1 MACLKIVTDTADLEC
16 LTHELTSSSILA
28 RAAAVE
34 RLSEVMRYPTL
45 NADSHSRRI
54 SIPQV

>member
-1 MACLKIVTDTADLEC
+1 MAGLKIVTDTADQEC

-28 RAAAVE
+28 RAVAVE

-45 NADSHSRRI
+45 NSESHSRRF